1 MRRFAPHGPAAA
13 LPGTRPKTEEDQLSR
28 AFVKGDDSDLSGE
41 ELPERPISPY
51 PNYVTPQGLAQLRTR
66 YDTLVSRHAQLKA
79 AGEDFDKPKLTEIE
93 RDLRYFSQR
102 LESAILV
109 DVDNEPQDEVH
120 FGATVKTESG
130 DGEVHEFTIVG
141 EDEADVATGKVSWLS
156 PLAKALIGAKEG
168 DTVKWRRPA
177 GDTELEIIEI
187 HYPRA
192 RGDESSGAARLQS

>member
-1 MRRFAPHGPAAA
+1 M
-13 LPGTRPKTEEDQLSR
+13 SR

-51 PNYVTPQGLAQLRTR
+51 PNYVTAHGLAQLRKK
-66 YDTLVSRHAQLKA
+66 YDGLVSHHAELKA
-79 AGEDFDKPKLTEIE
+79 AAEDFDKPKLSEIE

-109 DVDNEPQDEVH
+109 DVDNEPRDEVH
-120 FGATVKTESG
+120 FGATVKAETG

-168 DTVKWRRPA
+168 DTVRWRRPA
-177 GDTELEIIEI
+177 GDTELEILEI
-187 HYPRA
+187 HYPQV
-192 RGDESSGAARLQS
+192 RGNEPPEAARLQP

>member
-1 MRRFAPHGPAAA
+1 M
-13 LPGTRPKTEEDQLSR
+13 SR

-51 PNYVTPQGLAQLRTR
+51 PNYVTAHGLAQLRSR
-66 YDTLVSRHAQLKA
+66 YDALVARHAELKA

-109 DVDNEPQDEVH
+109 DVQNEPQDEVH
-120 FGATVKTESG
+120 FGATVKAET
-130 DGEVHEFTIVG
+130 GEGGVHEFTIVG

-177 GDTELEIIEI
+177 GETELEILEI
-187 HYPRA
+187 HYPTA
-192 RGDESSGAARLQS
+192 RGDGAAGSARAQS